1 MLVHVPRPADIGGGR
16 MRRIESTGQPSEKF
30 PSARPRHAAQ
40 RCGRTKAPVRVP
52 RPAVHGGAV
61 QHGPAAYAG
70 APDAADLT
78 QETFLR
84 AYRTFEN
91 FTPGT
96 NCKAWLFT
104 ILYSIFVNQYRQ
116 AKQRPRVES
125 LEALGERF
133 HQFAQAPDPASDI
146 TTVEGWGWRW
156 SPEVERALR
165 QLPEDFRAP
174 LLLVDVE
181 ELAYEEA
188 ASVLGCAVGTVGARL
203 FRGRKLLFAM
213 LQAYA
218 HAAGYGKG
226 TSLDR

>member
-1 MLVHVPRPADIGGGR
+1 MSLGGAPGGGAKR
-16 MRRIESTGQPSEKF
+16 AAFEATALPFMRALYNTALRLTQQP
-30 PSARPRHAAQ
+30 Q
-40 RCGRTKAPVRVP
+40 
-52 RPAVHGGAV
+52 
-61 QHGPAAYAG
+61 
-70 APDAADLT
+70 DAADLV

-116 AKQRPRVES
+116 RMQRPRVES
-125 LEALGERF
+125 LEELEERF
-133 HQFAQAPDPASDI
+133 HQFAQASDPAFDI
-146 TTVEGWGWRW
+146 TAVEGWGWRW

-174 LLLVDVE
+174 LLLVDIE
-181 ELAYEEA
+181 GLSYEET
-188 ASVLGCAVGTVGARL
+188 ASVLGCAVGTVGSRL
-203 FRGRKLLFAM
+203 FRGRKLLFGM
-213 LQAYA
+213 LQGYA
-218 HAAGYGKG
+218 HEAGYGKG